1 MGTYVHNMAK
11 QEMAASNKARRH
23 SQPVRAATQHATKLK
38 VGQTRSDLQ
47 KLKKKMGKAG
57 EAFGCATDDTPVQ
70 WFLMKCWVL
79 CKPDGNP
86 VLLISFTKVKLLP
99 TVWLSF
105 WYLKIPSSIQR
116 FVKGWKTKIRANFY
130 AEVERCSCKKG
141 SGLKKP

>member
-1 MGTYVHNMAK
+1 MFEHVFVVANW
-11 QEMAASNKARRH
+11 
-23 SQPVRAATQHATKLK
+23 LK
-38 VGQTRSDLQ
+38 E
-47 KLKKKMGKAG
+47 K
-57 EAFGCATDDTPVQ
+57 EDD
-70 WFLMKCWVL
+70 
-79 CKPDGNP
+79 GIP

-105 WYLKIPSSIQR
+105 WYLKIRSSIQR

>member
-1 MGTYVHNMAK
+1 MQGVNLCDNLSLFLSLSLSLSPTRIRSSDCPIHAPAFYFSKVSSLK
-11 QEMAASNKARRH
+11 NKWETIIFIYA
-23 SQPVRAATQHATKLK
+23 VTQLCLYKFLSCLANWFKEK
-38 VGQTRSDLQ
+38 
-47 KLKKKMGKAG
+47 
-57 EAFGCATDDTPVQ
+57 EDD
-70 WFLMKCWVL
+70 
-79 CKPDGNP
+79 GIP

-105 WYLKIPSSIQR
+105 WYLKIRSSIQR